1 MSSVKYVMVPVP
13 REYVLDVMR
22 WVLFRAPDELG
33 ETSGRDVVRVEQLL
47 SALDEFQRSLLV
59 LIARSVG
66 GDDELRMTDAAAEL
80 NESPQV
86 VSNSIREI
94 NQRAAA
100 WGREVVTL
108 RPESAVGIH
117 GIVSKLPAVTMRP
130 EIARIIRTAMRSASG
145 PDE

>member
-100 WGREVVTL
+100 WGRDVVTL